1 MHAAVN
7 ARARLRSSVAVLY
20 ASNASTK
27 DRNMGAITIRG
38 LDDAIVSAI
47 KRRAGDQGLS
57 MEEEVRRLLQ
67 ATYADDRQARGRAWA
82 KRQLERLRRGEL
94 PKADISSVETIRAMR
109 RERDEQLMRAI
120 GSSRGNRR

>member
-1 MHAAVN
+1 
-7 ARARLRSSVAVLY
+7 
-20 ASNASTK
+20 
-27 DRNMGAITIRG
+27 MGAITIRG
-38 LDDAIVSAI
+38 LDDAIVTAI

-94 PKADISSVETIRAMR
+94 PKADISSVETIRIMR
-109 RERDEQLMRAI
+109 EERDQQLMDAI
-120 GSSRGNRR
+120 EGRSGPRG

>member
-1 MHAAVN
+1 
-7 ARARLRSSVAVLY
+7 
-20 ASNASTK
+20 
-27 DRNMGAITIRG
+27 MGAITIRA

-47 KRRAGDQGLS
+47 KRRAGDQGVS

-94 PKADISSVETIRAMR
+94 PKADISSVEEIRRMR
-109 RERDEQLMRAI
+109 QERTDELERR
-120 GSSRGNRR
+120 SRKTLRT

>member
-1 MHAAVN
+1 
-7 ARARLRSSVAVLY
+7 
-20 ASNASTK
+20 
-27 DRNMGAITIRG
+27 MGAITIRG

-47 KRRAGDQGLS
+47 KRRAGDQGVS

-67 ATYADDRQARGRAWA
+67 ATYADDRQARGREWA

-94 PKADISSVETIRAMR
+94 PKLEGSSVETIRAMR